1 MNNANIDFRE
11 LVVFQSL
18 MKKRKVG
25 DVALELN
32 LSQPSISRCLARLR
46 EHFDDPLFVRT
57 QHAMEP
63 TPCALEVAPSVDEM
77 LDLYHS
83 QLARRQQFDPGK
95 SRRTFKIAASE
106 VGHMMVFPR
115 LINILEEQ
123 APNIKLT
130 AIPLGLHSLIDQ
142 LETGETDVAFGS
154 YPKLYAGVHERTLYK
169 EYYVC
174 LVRADHPTIKT
185 RLTLSEYENS
195 KHLIVSAQ
203 GLGHIH
209 EQAEKQL
216 YEVCPEDNVRVVTH
230 NFLVSAL
237 LVEQSNYI
245 ATVPSKVAE
254 ALGGRNNLRILKP
267 PIRIPPFDA
276 KLYWHER
283 FHREPANQWLR
294 QTIASTFS
302 G

>member
-1 MNNANIDFRE
+1 MNNSNIDFRE

-18 MKKRKVG
+18 MKKRKVS

-32 LSQPSISRCLARLR
+32 LSQPSISRSLARLR

-77 LDLYHS
+77 LDLYHF
-83 QLARRQQFDPGK
+83 QLARRQKFDPAK
-95 SRRTFKIAASE
+95 SKRTFKIAASE

-115 LINILEEQ
+115 LIKILDET

-142 LETGETDVAFGS
+142 LETGETDMAFGS
-154 YPKLYAGVHERTLYK
+154 YPKLYAGVHERILYR
-169 EYYVC
+169 EHYVC
-174 LVRADHPTIKT
+174 LVRADHPTIKDK
-185 RLTLSEYENS
+185 LSLADYEQA

-216 YEVCPEDNVRVVTH
+216 YDICPEENICVVTH

-237 LVEQSNYI
+237 LVEQSNYV

-267 PIRIPPFDA
+267 PIKVSSFDA

-294 QTIASTFS
+294 QTIASTF
-302 G
+302 